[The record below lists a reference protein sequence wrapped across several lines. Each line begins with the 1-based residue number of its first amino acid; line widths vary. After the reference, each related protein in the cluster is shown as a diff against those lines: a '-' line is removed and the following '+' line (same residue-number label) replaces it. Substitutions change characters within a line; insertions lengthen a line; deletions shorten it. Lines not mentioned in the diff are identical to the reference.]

1 MFFFANPCMPRKKIK
16 ILTYAFT
23 ILLTVFIFMSDGINV
38 CAADFKHKHTGSCY
52 TTGTGPCNSAHS
64 TSTRTE
70 PSTRHCNN
78 CNAQKSH
85 TSYVYWDKCYGTG
98 QEFELGGYQKCN
110 TCGATSYSW
119 GQTSSGT
126 HMVSKEVLSCGKD
139 NTSTGTLWLQNE
151 VSGWTTE
158 NVTLRAGVT
167 IHNSSLVLASAPFSW
182 DNRTSWTSENVKSIT
197 DNGTYSVY
205 AKSSGGTVVGE
216 TIVVTN
222 IDRTG
227 PVLKNVDRS
236 ESDWTNQD
244 VLLTLTAIDLQ
255 PSGSEGC
262 GPAQAPYSYD
272 GGATYVDTNSLT
284 VSGNGIYEIQLKDM
298 LGNIGYGQIEVNN
311 IDKSAPV
318 ISDITQLN
326 DGWQSQTV
334 NMTVSAQDAEGGS
347 GLHAMPY
354 SIDGINW
361 QAEPEFAL
369 NENGKYEMHV
379 RDAVGNET
387 NREFDIN
394 RIDITAPVIE
404 SIQAIPDKIKKS
416 KVEVVINAKDLQPD
430 GSMGCGLATE
440 AYSIDGGMTWQESNI
455 FVVEA
460 GTVYDVR
467 VRDALLWESGEYLLT
482 RKDLP
487 YPAAVSD
494 TPQNTDDNSNISNGQ
509 TGTTPEGIKE
519 VTKEEEDVTGTVTEI
534 SEEVAK
540 KTKKDASDEASK
552 DDKDDILTETDLSD
566 KEKESDDLL
575 KENVNKKEVKLDENA
590 TENTKTV
597 KVIRNPWYS
606 TVAGKAVII
615 SAGTVALGSL
625 AGIIIYLFLFGAVVY
640 CVNGDGK
647 MHKLG
652 RVIIHRTREG
662 YYVFLSDLLLEAA
675 SVPRYRIRLNF
686 ILAKIMKNAALI
698 VESNEKNVEVL
709 MQESID
715 FEL

>member
-1 MFFFANPCMPRKKIK
+1 MFFFSNLCMPRKQIK

-23 ILLTVFIFMSDGINV
+23 ILLAVFICMSDSINV
-38 CAADFKHKHTGSCY
+38 CAADFKHNHTGSCY
-52 TTGTGPCNSAHS
+52 TTGTGPCTSAHS

-78 CNAQKSH
+78 CGTQKSH

-126 HMVSKEVLSCGKD
+126 HMVSKQILSCGKD
-139 NTSTGTLWLQNE
+139 NTSTGTLWIQNE

-158 NVTLRAGVT
+158 NVTLKAGVT
-167 IHNSSLVLASAPFSW
+167 IRSSSLVLASAPFSW
-182 DNRTSWTSENVKSIT
+182 DNRTSWTSENVMSVT

-205 AKSSGGTVVGE
+205 ARSSGGTVVGE
-216 TIVVTN
+216 TIAVTN

-227 PVLKNVDRS
+227 PVLNDVERS

-244 VLLTLTAIDLQ
+244 VLLTLTVIDLQ
-255 PSGSEGC
+255 PSGGEGC

-284 VSGNGIYEIQLKDM
+284 VSGNGIYEVQLKDM

-318 ISDITQLN
+318 ISGIAQVN

-334 NMTVSAQDAEGGS
+334 NMTVSAQDADGGS

-354 SIDGINW
+354 SIDGVNW
-361 QAEPEFAL
+361 QAEAEFTL
-369 NENGKYEMHV
+369 NENGKYKMHV

-387 NREFDIN
+387 NQEFDVN
-394 RIDITAPVIE
+394 KIDITAPVIE
-404 SIQAIPDKIKKS
+404 SIQAIPGKIKKD

-430 GSMGCGLATE
+430 GSMGCGLAAE

-467 VRDALLWESGEYLLT
+467 VRDALLWESSEHLLT

-487 YPAAVSD
+487 YPAVSD
-494 TPQNTDDNSNISNGQ
+494 TPQNTDGNSNPSNGQ
-509 TGTTPEGIKE
+509 SGTTPQGTKE
-519 VTKEEEDVTGTVTEI
+519 VTEDEGDDTDGGMEEA
-534 SEEVAK
+534 SEEVKEKAQ
-540 KTKKDASDEASK
+540 KDASNEAS
-552 DDKDDILTETDLSD
+552 KDDILTETDLSD
-566 KEKESDDLL
+566 KEKESDELI
-575 KENVNKKEVKLDENA
+575 KENVIKKEVKPDENA
-590 TENTKTV
+590 SENTKTV

-615 SAGTVALGSL
+615 SAGTIALGSL
-625 AGIIIYLFLFGAVVY
+625 AGIIIYLFIFSAVVY
-640 CVNGDGK
+640 CVNGAGK

-686 ILAKIMKNAALI
+686 ILAKMMKNANLI